1 MRFEGTAQHPD
12 EGPVGYRGT
21 LAS

>member
-12 EGPVGYRGT
+12 EGPVGYLGT